1 MNAPNLFLVTGTD
14 EAQIRTKAEA
24 LVRQHAGETPDPFS
38 FEVFAEQEGIEPAE
52 LVQSLLRSLRTP
64 AFFGTKT
71 LWLQNFSSFD
81 AEPAKTVKEPGEKA
95 RAILALAEAAA
106 NGVPEGMVLILSGP
120 GVDAR
125 KGLFKACQ
133 AKGEVHVFKKP
144 EVTDRRW
151 DENMGTYIVQRAEA
165 KELRLGP
172 GVAEYL
178 VGILGTNT
186 GRVDGEL
193 EKLWCYGNGAP
204 ATLESARALCQG
216 DGESISWEFT
226 GAMGNRDP
234 DAALSILQ
242 TLINS
247 SREGDNAVIGIVTLT
262 ANLFRDLLKLRV
274 LLRHRR
280 LSPVQLKSLLETGG
294 QEAKDALA
302 ADGFAETA
310 KLHPFRAQMMAQQAL
325 NYTEEELGEAVSRM
339 RDLNLA
345 CVSGSTDRRAMLEET
360 VLRLTARATSRS
372 PRRS

>member
-1 MNAPNLFLVTGTD
+1 MSGPNLFLITGSD
-14 EAQIRTKAEA
+14 DAQIRIKAEA
-24 LVRQHAGETPDPFS
+24 LARQHGGDNPDPFS
-38 FEVFAEQEGIEPAE
+38 FEVFAEQEGIESAE

-71 LWLQNFSSFD
+71 LWLQNFSAFD

-95 RAILALAEAAA
+95 RAILDLAEAVAD
-106 NGVPEGMVLILSGP
+106 VPAGIVLILSGS

-151 DENMGTYIVQRAEA
+151 DENMGAYIVQRAAA

-172 GVAEYL
+172 GVADYL

-186 GRVDGEL
+186 GRVEGEL

-204 ATLESARALCQG
+204 ATLEMARALCQG

-234 DAALSILQ
+234 DAALLILQ

-280 LSPVQLKSLLETGG
+280 LSPPQLKSLLDTGG
-294 QEAKDALA
+294 PEAKDELA
-302 ADGFAETA
+302 AAGFAEIA

-325 NYTEEELGEAVSRM
+325 NYSEDELGEAVSRM

-360 VLRLTARATSRS
+360 VLRLTARPTSR
-372 PRRS
+372 PTRRS